1 MPIYL
6 MYLLKDS
13 FKYWNEK
20 KSLNNETLL
29 PVFPLQTERKKKGK
43 FVSIVS
49 CFWDIDINLRTV

>member
-20 KSLNNETLL
+20 ESLNNETLL
-29 PVFPLQTERKKKGK
+29 PVFPLQTERKKKE
-43 FVSIVS
+43 
-49 CFWDIDINLRTV
+49 NLCQ